1 MKQYT
6 IKNISESKENAPVR
20 ELGQYFTP
28 RNLMIEMLAYI
39 QLNKNLPSNNN
50 NISQ

>member
-1 MKQYT
+1 M
-6 IKNISESKENAPVR
+6 SESEENAPVR

-28 RNLMIEMLAYI
+28 RNLMIEMFAYI
-39 QLNKNLPSNNN
+39 QLKKNLPINNN

>member
-1 MKQYT
+1 MSD
-6 IKNISESKENAPVR
+6 NEENAPVR

>member
-1 MKQYT
+1 M
-6 IKNISESKENAPVR
+6 SESKKNAHVR

>member
-1 MKQYT
+1 MSD
-6 IKNISESKENAPVR
+6 NEENAPVR

-28 RNLMIEMLAYI
+28 RNLMIKMLTYI
-39 QLNKNLPSNNN
+39 QLKKNLPINNN